1 MKMKTF
7 LSIIFCFIALLVS
20 SQQAS
25 RIVEIE
31 TSYGTIRILLYDNTP
46 LHRDN
51 FLKLVEQGFY
61 NGTLFHRVI
70 QSFMIQG
77 GDPDSKNARPNQLLG
92 QGGPGYTIPAEI
104 IPENYHKRGAVAA
117 ARLPDEV
124 NPKRESSGSQF
135 YIVQGR
141 TYTEQ
146 ELSQIE
152 RRLGI
157 RFTEDQKRTY
167 LTVGG
172 APHLDGSYTV
182 FGEVISGMEVVDEIA
197 KVKTDRN
204 NRPVQDIPMKIKIIK

>member
-7 LSIIFCFIALLVS
+7 LSIIFCFIALLVA

-117 ARLPDEV
+117 ARLPDDV